1 MSGAVE
7 PPSGILIVGAGAVG
21 GSLGAALAAAGRA
34 PEFFVRAASAEGLR
48 HDGLHCSGPDWEH
61 GFQPRVTAD
70 PAELSVAD
78 VVILTV
84 KSYDLVTAVETVR
97 PAIGPE
103 TIVVT
108 ALNGVPWWFA
118 EPGTPPLE
126 TLDPGD
132 VLRGGIGLDRLV
144 ASVVDFGAARLAPG
158 KIKLAVGNRLSLGAP
173 AGDEGLAER
182 VAALFAGSAI
192 QAVPVPDIRSAIW
205 TKLLNNGSVNP
216 ISALSGRTL
225 DVLVG
230 TPHGRRLVSSAMHEI
245 LAVGQ
250 AMGIDVP
257 ETVEQRI
264 AYSAGFGAFKTSML
278 QDVEAGR
285 RVELGALVGAVVELG
300 ARMGVTTPTLSA
312 MNDLVTLKLTD

>member
-1 MSGAVE
+1 MNGAID
-7 PPSGILIVGAGAVG
+7 PASGILIVGAGAVG

-34 PEFFVRAASAEGLR
+34 PDFFVRPASADTLR
-48 HDGLHCSGPDWEH
+48 RDGLHCSGPDWEH
-61 GFQPRVTAD
+61 GFQPRVVSD
-70 PAELSVAD
+70 PADLSVAD
-78 VVILTV
+78 IVFLTV
-84 KSYDLVTAVETVR
+84 KSYDLVTAVEAVR

-118 EPGTPPLE
+118 DPGTQPLE
-126 TLDPGD
+126 TLDPAD
-132 VLRGGIGLDRLV
+132 VLRGDINLDCLV

-158 KIKLAVGNRLSLGAP
+158 RIRLAVGNRLSLGAP
-173 AGDEGLAER
+173 GGREDLTEQIAE
-182 VAALFAGSAI
+182 LFSGSAI
-192 QAVPVPDIRSAIW
+192 QAVPVSDIRSAIW

-225 DVLVG
+225 DILVG
-230 TPHGRRLVSSAMHEI
+230 TPHGRRLVSSAMYEI
-245 LAVGQ
+245 LSVGQ
-250 AMGIDVP
+250 AMGISVA
-257 ETVEQRI
+257 ETIEQRI

-300 ARMGVTTPTLSA
+300 ARWDVATPTLSA
-312 MNDLVTLKLTD
+312 LNDLIMLKLTA